1 MLGLKFR
8 RQQVID
14 GFIVDFFCAERGL
27 VVEIDGAVHDD
38 PDAVAYDQERTAIL
52 RCRKLRLVRIKNE
65 ELNHGTLEK
74 AIRSVLAESPPLP
87 TGEGAGG

>member
-27 VVEIDGAVHDD
+27 VVEIDGSVHDD
-38 PDAVAYDQERTAIL
+38 PDAVAYDCERTAIL
-52 RCRKLRLVRIKNE
+52 RCRKLKLVRVKNE
-65 ELNHGTLEK
+65 EVSQRALEM
-74 AIRSVLAESPPLP
+74 AIRSVLAEPPPLP
-87 TGEGAGG
+87 KGEGAGG